1 MGVSNYSH
9 GESQISRAI
18 PSPLRERVRVRV
30 KVPRIDPQATSRA
43 RGLRRDSTDPESTL
57 WNLIRNR
64 QLLGF
69 KFRRQ
74 VPVGKYI
81 ADFACLERKLIIELD
96 GGHHQEQTDYDAERT
111 EWLESRGF
119 SVMRFWNNEIQ
130 ENVDGVLGKILLGL
144 QGGSS

>member
-1 MGVSNYSH
+1 M
-9 GESQISRAI
+9 
-18 PSPLRERVRVRV
+18 RV
-30 KVPRIDPQATSRA
+30 KARRTDPKSTSKA
-43 RGLRRDSTDPESTL
+43 RRLRRDSTDPESTL

-96 GGHHQEQTDYDAERT
+96 GGQHQEQTDYDTERT
-111 EWLESRGF
+111 EWLESQGYN
-119 SVMRFWNNEIQ
+119 VIRFWNSEIQ
-130 ENVDGVLGKILLGL
+130 EEIEGVLDKILLRL
-144 QGGSS
+144 QGASR